1 MTAYLSPVLQ
11 EAQFNGD
18 ATFLVGGLIWFYA
31 AGTSTPIIA
40 YQDEAG
46 TVPWPNPIHLNS
58 RGETGGTIWLGSYAD
73 TGGYKIV
80 LEGAPFYGQTH
91 GIVINNFDNITGV
104 NDPNL
109 STTSSDWISYAGSPS
124 YLSSSSFSV
133 SGDQT
138 SIFQQHRR
146 VKTINNAGVMTG
158 SVIYSSYVSGVTNVY
173 LSNDTGNVLDSGLY
187 QVYYGFIQTTPSSIP
202 NCVFAGTSA
211 TESAN
216 DIYLSYDG
224 STLKYSID
232 SGSPQPI
239 PTGGSVGPTFFT
251 AATSTEGQC
260 GAAFTGVNNAYVYN
274 NATAWGL
281 GSPTNTAVRFDRGT
295 STYSYGGFNL
305 PTPASSGYIT
315 LPNGLVI
322 QWGIANRT
330 GLTGTSNA
338 GTGAGSYPISF
349 PTGLFAIVGSAI
361 SISPGPSQQASIQL
375 SGNTLSTFNI
385 NLAYDTG
392 TTAVALYWIAIGN

>member
-18 ATFLVGGLIWFYA
+18 ATFLVGGQIWFYT

-46 TVPWPNPIHLNS
+46 TVPWPNPIQLNS
-58 RGETGGTIWLGSYAD
+58 RGETGGTIWLESYAK

-80 LEGAPFYGQTH
+80 LEGPPFYGQTH
-91 GIVINNFDNITGV
+91 GVVISNYDGITGV
-104 NDPNL
+104 NDTTISSL
-109 STTSSDWISYAGSPS
+109 SNDWISFDGFPS
-124 YLSSSSFSV
+124 YLASDAFSV
-133 SGDQT
+133 SGDQI

-146 VKTINNAGVMTG
+146 VKTINNAGPIIGTVV
-158 SVIYSSYVSGVTNVY
+158 SSSYVAGVTNVI
-173 LSNDTGNVLDSGLY
+173 LANDTGGALDSGLS
-187 QVYYGFIQTTPSSIP
+187 QVYYGFIQTDPSSIP
-202 NCVFAGTSA
+202 NCVFSGTASTA
-211 TESAN
+211 SAN

-239 PTGGSVGPTFFT
+239 PTSGSAGSTFFT
-251 AATSTEGQC
+251 AATASEGQI

-295 STYSYGGFNL
+295 STYSYGGFDL
-305 PTPASSGYIT
+305 PTPAASGYIT
-315 LPNGLVI
+315 LPNGLAI
-322 QWGIANRT
+322 QWGQITRT
-330 GLTGTSNA
+330 GMTENLNSGFINFPVTFANGTYQITS
-338 GTGAGSYPISF
+338 S
-349 PTGLFAIVGSAI
+349 IVTFTSTATAPVI
-361 SISPGPSQQASIQL
+361 VTVSTNTNGPSNFYYAL
-375 SGNTLSTFNI
+375 RYPTN
-385 NLAYDTG
+385 
-392 TTAVALYWIAIGN
+392 TTAATFSYIAIGH

>member
-18 ATFLVGGLIWFYA
+18 ATFLVGGLIWFYT

-46 TVPWPNPIHLNS
+46 TVPWPNPIQLNS
-58 RGETGGTIWLGSYAD
+58 RGETGGTIWLASYAE

-80 LEGAPFYGQTH
+80 LEGPPFYGQTH
-91 GIVINNFDNITGV
+91 GVVISNYDGITGV
-104 NDPNL
+104 NDTTINSL
-109 STTSSDWISYAGSPS
+109 SNDWISFNGLPS
-124 YLSSSSFSV
+124 YLSSDTFSV
-133 SGDQT
+133 SGDQI

-146 VKTINNAGVMTG
+146 VKTINNAGPITG
-158 SVIYSSYVSGVTNVY
+158 TVVSSSYVAGVTNVI
-173 LSNDTGNVLDSGLY
+173 LANDTGGALDSGIS
-187 QVYYGFIQTTPSSIP
+187 QVYYGFIQTDPSSIP
-202 NCVFAGTSA
+202 NCVFSGTASIA
-211 TESAN
+211 SAN

-239 PTGGSVGPTFFT
+239 PTSGSAGSTFFT
-251 AATSTEGQC
+251 AATSSEGQI

-281 GSPTNTAVRFDRGT
+281 GSSTNKAVIFDRGT
-295 STYSYGGFNL
+295 STYSYGGFDL
-305 PTPASSGYIT
+305 PTPAASGYIT

-322 QWGIANRT
+322 QWGRT
-330 GLTGTSNA
+330 TVTGMSGTSA
-338 GTGAGSYPISF
+338 SGTASYPIAF
-349 PTGLFAIVGSAI
+349 PSGAYQVFNSIVTYTAGSTSSLFVRTQ
-361 SISPGPSQQASIQL
+361 PGNA
-375 SGNTLSTFNI
+375 STFNY
-385 NLAYDTG
+385 NSDFSAG
-392 TTAVALYWIAIGN
+392 TTGVVFSFLAIGH

>member
-1 MTAYLSPVLQ
+1 MAAYLSPVLQ

-31 AGTSTPIIA
+31 AGTSTPLLA
-40 YQDEAG
+40 YQDEDG
-46 TVPWPNPIHLNS
+46 TVPWPNPIQLNS
-58 RGETGGTIWLGSYAD
+58 RGETGGTIWLGSYAA

-80 LEGAPFYGQTH
+80 LENAPFYGQTH
-91 GIVINNFDNITGV
+91 GVVLNNFDNITGV

-109 STTSSDWISYAGSPS
+109 STTSSDWVSYDGTPS
-124 YLSSSSFSV
+124 YLSSDLFSV

-158 SVIYSSYVSGVTNVY
+158 SVISSSYVAGVTNVY
-173 LSNDTGNVLDSGLY
+173 LSNDTGNVLDSGLS
-187 QVYYGFIQTTPSSIP
+187 QVYYSFVQTNPSSIP
-202 NCVFAGTSA
+202 NCVFSGTSS
-211 TESAN
+211 TQSAN

-239 PTGGSVGPTFFT
+239 PTSGSVGPTFFT
-251 AATSTEGQC
+251 AATSSEGQC

-295 STYSYGGFNL
+295 STYSYGGFDL
-305 PTPASSGYIT
+305 PTPAASGYIT
-315 LPNGLVI
+315 LPNGLIVM
-322 QWGIANRT
+322 WGRVSVT
-330 GLTGTSNA
+330 GMTGNFN
-338 GTGAGSYPISF
+338 GGFVSF
-349 PTGLFAIVGSAI
+349 PVAFANGPYQVISSMVSFTSTATAPVTVTVATDVGS
-361 SISPGPSQQASIQL
+361 PSQLYYAL
-375 SGNTLSTFNI
+375 RYPTN
-385 NLAYDTG
+385 
-392 TTAVALYWIAIGN
+392 TTAAIFSYIAIGH